1 MEWNRENIK
10 NNFLRRI
17 ILRVDYEGIVDIK
30 DILKNLESKLPSLGF
45 TERNFGF
52 INNAEFELNDPEM
65 IESELKIPIKE
76 LSKIET
82 YKLNSSL

>member
-30 DILKNLESKLPSLGF
+30 DIIDL
-45 TERNFGF
+45 
-52 INNAEFELNDPEM
+52 
-65 IESELKIPIKE
+65 
-76 LSKIET
+76 
-82 YKLNSSL
+82 